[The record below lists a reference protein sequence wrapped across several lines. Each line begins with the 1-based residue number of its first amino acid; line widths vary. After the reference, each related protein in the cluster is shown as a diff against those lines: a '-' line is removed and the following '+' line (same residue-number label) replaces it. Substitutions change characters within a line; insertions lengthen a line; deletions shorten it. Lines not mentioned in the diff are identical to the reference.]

1 MNTILSNAGNDTK
14 KKAHELLT
22 FESADDESPPF
33 LYLSING
40 KALLFFLA
48 YLILGVAF
56 YCYGNSQLSAL
67 DAIYYSVITFTTV
80 GYGIELLM

>member
-1 MNTILSNAGNDTK
+1 MNTILSNAGKEK
-14 KKAHELLT
+14 KTPQLLT
-22 FESADDESPPF
+22 FESADEESPPF

-48 YLILGVAF
+48 YLILGVSF
-56 YCYGNSQLSAL
+56 YCYGHSQLSAL

-80 GYGIELLM
+80 GYGT

>member
-1 MNTILSNAGNDTK
+1 MNTILSNSGNDTK
-14 KKAHELLT
+14 KTHELLT
-22 FESADDESPPF
+22 FDSADDESPPF

-56 YCYGNSQLSAL
+56 YCYGDSQLSAL

-80 GYGIELLM
+80 GYGILLIM